1 MAQLDMAI
9 AKIRWKRRTINALL
23 IRELMQRFGHGN
35 IGFMWLVGEPLILTA
50 GVMIAWSFIYGEENH
65 GVKVIPLVLT
75 GYSMLTV
82 WRHMVARFTHSFRH
96 NSGLLFHR
104 TVRPI
109 DILIARGVL
118 ECIGTLIAFFVAYVP
133 LRLLEYIT
141 PIDDYLVLLTAW
153 FLMCALTFGV
163 ALTISCLTELS
174 DTLERFVQP
183 IMYLLLPLTGA
194 FYMVSWLPETAR
206 HIVLLSP
213 MVHANEMFR
222 GGFFGAEV
230 PTYWDVSYLALWA
243 LATNAVGWS
252 LVRKAQ
258 DHIEIE

>member
-1 MAQLDMAI
+1 MPAPEITLE
-9 AKIRWKRRTINALL
+9 KLRRKKRTINALL

-35 IGFMWLVGEPLILTA
+35 IGFMWLVGEPLILTV

-82 WRHMVARFTHSFRH
+82 WRHMVSRFTHSFRH

-104 TVRPI
+104 SIRPI
-109 DILIARGVL
+109 DILIARGIL
-118 ECIGTLIAFFVAYVP
+118 ETVGTLIAFFVAYIP
-133 LRLLEYIT
+133 LRLLEYVS
-141 PIDDYLVLLTAW
+141 PIDDYLVLLVAW
-153 FLMCALTFGV
+153 LLMCALTFGV
-163 ALTISCLTELS
+163 ALIISCLTELS

-206 HIVLLSP
+206 EIVMMSP

-222 GGFFGAEV
+222 GGFFGAAV
-230 PTYWDVSYLALWA
+230 PTYWDVTYLALWA
-243 LATNAVGWS
+243 LAVNAVGWS